1 MGGLLKSHAAPRF
14 ISIYLPR
21 NGYRMKHHL
30 SSVISDTWTWELFRK
45 ENEYE
50 YMTSRVCYIYLST
63 KINQYS
69 FESTAKEKVFAK
81 AIYLKVAAK
90 ST

>member
-1 MGGLLKSHAAPRF
+1 MGGLLKSPAAPRF

-81 AIYLKVAAK
+81 AIFLKVAAK